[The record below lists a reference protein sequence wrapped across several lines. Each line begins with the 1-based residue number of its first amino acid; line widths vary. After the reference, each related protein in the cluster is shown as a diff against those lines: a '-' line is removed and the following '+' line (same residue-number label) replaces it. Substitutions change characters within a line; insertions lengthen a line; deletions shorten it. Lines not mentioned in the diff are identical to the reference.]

1 MFSVGRTFYLHKK
14 PMGKVLKFGIDATW
28 FDLAYTNYDVQHI
41 TYWET
46 NNFQIHEVEAGMQIG
61 PSLTLNPPKK

>member
-1 MFSVGRTFYLHKK
+1 
-14 PMGKVLKFGIDATW
+14 MGKVLKFGIDATW